1 METSWEFYPIDV
13 ETGLFSNYSNI
24 QNYYSLLNQL
34 LIVEEKCRIVKIELA
49 SVAQLC
55 NQNRFWC
62 FNKIF
67 QALKY

>member
-24 QNYYSLLNQL
+24 QNYSLLNQL
-34 LIVEEKCRIVKIELA
+34 LIVEEECRIVKIELA

-55 NQNRFWC
+55 TRFWC